1 MDGLVDEWMD
11 GCVKNEV
18 TIHVYNSN
26 GVHGPQCPAQ
36 CCALIKALSLVTIAR
51 GKQYS

>member
-1 MDGLVDEWMD
+1 MDGWIGGWMD

-26 GVHGPQCPAQ
+26 GVHVHN
-36 CCALIKALSLVTIAR
+36 ALHNAVH
-51 GKQYS
+51 